1 MARYMTQY
9 SIRNEAGKVC
19 RSTSTPDERIPRVY
33 ERARCRPWTR
43 LKGKKASATRATVA
57 ANARSQRVYFWVQSV
72 YFCFIYGF
80 SWYLYILNDNL
91 AEDRYKVALLRQA
104 DHSSPLG
111 ACFMTSGGSASR
123 RTLASALKWRMALLA
138 LFLSLFLC
146 LGLFV
151 MFFDSCLGGCCVVLP
166 RVAENVI
173 FEWILKD
180 YLFMLILKNAVMIFF
195 SFCVV
200 YFLFLLSRE
209 KGRKESN
216 ITCQNNPSAVS
227 LCQSRDEKKTLLT
240 WNSKEKKR

>member
-33 ERARCRPWTR
+33 ERARCRPRTKM
-43 LKGKKASATRATVA
+43 KGKKASATRATVA

-123 RTLASALKWRMALLA
+123 RTLASALKWHMALLA

-151 MFFDSCLGGCCVVLP
+151 MFFDSCLGGCCVALP

-173 FEWILKD
+173 FKWILKD
-180 YLFMLILKNAVMIFF
+180 YLFMLILKDAVMIFF
-195 SFCVV
+195 
-200 YFLFLLSRE
+200 LFTSSVFSSCCHRKRDGKKATSRVW
-209 KGRKESN
+209 
-216 ITCQNNPSAVS
+216 ITHQ
-227 LCQSRDEKKTLLT
+227 L
-240 WNSKEKKR
+240 